1 MLSILIPTY
10 NYDVFPL
17 VENLFNQCQKEGIEY
32 EVLVLDDCS
41 TEEIIIEKNSGIQT
55 FQNVFLFRNE
65 NNLGRTQTRKLLAEK
80 AKYNWLLF
88 LDADVI
94 PAKENF
100 ISEYTKTLE
109 GKHNVVLGGYSY
121 TNFNSD
127 FSTILRWKYG
137 TEREQALASERN
149 KKPYTYVFSGNILI
163 DKTTFLKNNFDENEN
178 IYGMDIYFSYN
189 LFRNNVTVLHIDNP
203 IIHLGLEQNEVFFKK
218 SLQSVENRK
227 KYLTNLPQIKK
238 VNSLLKH
245 YKRLKK
251 WKLTGIVGFV
261 FKIYE
266 PFLKKKILSENPN
279 LFCFDLYR
287 LGYICTIK

>member
-94 PAKENF
+94 PAQENF
-100 ISEYTKTLE
+100 ISEYTKALD
-109 GKHNVVLGGYSY
+109 GKHNVVFGGYSY
-121 TNFNSD
+121 TDFNSD

-149 KKPYTYVFSGNILI
+149 KKPYAYVFSGNTLI
-163 DKTTFLKNNFDENEN
+163 DKTTFLENNFDENEN

-203 IIHLGLEQNEVFFKK
+203 IIHLGLEQNEVFFDKALESVK
-218 SLQSVENRK
+218 SRRIFLADKNE
-227 KYLTNLPQIKK
+227 IKK
-238 VNSLLKH
+238 INPLLKH
-245 YKRLKK
+245 YNRLKSFR
-251 WKLTGIVGFV
+251 LTKVVSVLFRIS
-261 FKIYE
+261 E
-266 PFLKKKILSENPN
+266 PYLKKRVLSKRPN
-279 LFCFDLYR
+279 LLCFDLYR
-287 LGYICTIK
+287 LGYICSL

>member
-149 KKPYTYVFSGNILI
+149 KKPFAYVFSGNILI
-163 DKTTFLKNNFDENEN
+163 NKTAFLENNYSENEN

-189 LFRNNVTVLHIDNP
+189 LFQNNISVLHIDNP
-203 IIHLGLEQNEVFFKK
+203 IIHLGLEENEIFFDKALESVK
-218 SLQSVENRK
+218 SRK
-227 KYLTNLPQIKK
+227 AFLAGKSDIK
-238 VNSLLKH
+238 NINPLLKH
-245 YKRLKK
+245 YNRLKK
-251 WKLTGIVGFV
+251 LRLTKVVAVLFRIS
-261 FKIYE
+261 E
-266 PFLKKKILSENPN
+266 PYLKKRILSKNPN
-279 LFCFDLYR
+279 LFLFDLFR

>member
-10 NYDVFPL
+10 NYDVYPL
-17 VENLFNQCQKEGIEY
+17 VKNLFDQCEKEGIEY

-94 PAKENF
+94 PAQENF

-109 GKHNVVLGGYSY
+109 SKHNVVLGGYSY

-137 TEREQALASERN
+137 TEREQALASKRN
-149 KKPYTYVFSGNILI
+149 KNPYAYVFSGNILI
-163 DKTTFLKNNFDENEN
+163 DKQIFLINNFNEN
-178 IYGMDIYFSYN
+178 INLYGMDNYFSYN
-189 LFRNNVTVLHIDNP
+189 LFRNNISVLHIDNP
-203 IIHLGLEQNEVFFKK
+203 IIHLGLEENDFFLKK
-218 SLQSVENRK
+218 SLQSVESRK
-227 KYLTNLPQIKK
+227 QYLMNLPEIEK

-245 YKRLKK
+245 YKQLKK
-251 WKLTGIVGFV
+251 LSLTRFVGFG
-261 FKIYE
+261 FRISE
-266 PFLKKKILSENPN
+266 PYLKKKILSENPSIF
-279 LFCFDLYR
+279 LFDLYR
-287 LGYICTIK
+287 LGYICSVK